1 MAVRQVNMVPTL
13 LFIKPLVFPKK
24 CNEHLNGATLWKK
37 NKMKI
42 KLRFDSCQTNKQT
55 NSVSPMQFWFTITL
69 STALQS

>member
-24 CNEHLNGATLWKK
+24 CNEHLNVATLWKK

-42 KLRFDSCQTNKQT
+42 KLRFDSCQTNFMSLNRHPPHT
-55 NSVSPMQFWFTITL
+55 EVFRCFVRY
-69 STALQS
+69 